1 MKKIV
6 IIPARVAN
14 DYQTK
19 HHAIEDST
27 FVTSIAYA
35 KKKIR
40 NCR

>member
-1 MKKIV
+1 MKNIV

-27 FVTSIAYA
+27 FVTFYRLR
-35 KKKIR
+35 KKK
-40 NCR
+40 NQKL